1 MEFLKIGW
9 DDKERWDKVWSVY
22 EESFPIAERRKMDDH
37 KRAFAN
43 SHFHPL
49 SVWEDGLL
57 LGIVFYWEWD
67 KYRYIEYLAVS
78 PDLRGHGY
86 GFQIIKH
93 IRDSQHTIILEIDP
107 LENELSVRR
116 LQFYERAGFTL
127 TPYRFMH
134 LPYRLNATSQELLI
148 LSYPKMITKDQH
160 IDFLNFIDNHV
171 RNYCELSS
179 S

>member
-1 MEFLKIGW
+1 MEFLKIKW
-9 DDKERWDKVWSVY
+9 DDNERWEKVWNLY
-22 EESFPIAERRKMDDH
+22 TESFPITERRKLGDH
-37 KRAFAN
+37 KRAFKDPR
-43 SHFHPL
+43 FHPL

-67 KYRYIEYLAVS
+67 NYRYIEYLAVS

-127 TPYRFMH
+127 TPYRFKH
-134 LPYRLNATSQELLI
+134 LPYRLDGIAIELLI
-148 LSYPKMITKDQH
+148 LSYPVMIKKNQH

-171 RNYCELSS
+171 RHYCEMSPS
-179 S
+179 